1 MGALITLLP
10 FLGDL
15 LDRLLPDPQQKAAA
29 QLELA
34 RMAQT
39 GELASLAAETDLAKA
54 QIAVNQ
60 VEAAS
65 GRLFVAGWRPFIGW
79 VLGVGLAWD
88 CLAKPIVLTVA
99 AWAGH
104 PIPDLPNLSN
114 EQLYTMLAGLLGLGG
129 LRTLEKV
136 KRAA

>member
-34 RMAQT
+34 KMAQT

-88 CLAKPIVLTVA
+88 CLAKPIVLTAA